1 MMKKI
6 FALVCMALCAGWL
19 YAADCTDG
27 PYGLQINGSRVVDAP
42 KFGDSD
48 AQGRVQYKA
57 SCVELKNGDKIKLI
71 NLSCDATW
79 MIDIDP
85 YGAYQSFEGGKDA
98 GLLTCTADGSYD
110 FYIKLSMEV
119 GDLVYIGAG
128 QDCGGDTPGD
138 CQDGPYGLKINNK
151 TVVDAPL
158 YGDMDAQ
165 GRTQYMASC
174 VELAQGDV
182 IQLVNQSCDATWMV
196 DLDPYG
202 HYENFSGGKEANKL
216 TCNVAGKYDFYI
228 KLSME
233 VGDLVYVESSQT
245 CGGGGDPT
253 PTPGYTTSAPEKC
266 PDVLLQAF
274 YWNSYQDQGYGRTK
288 WVDHLNGNNGSNAE
302 ELGQWFDLI
311 WLPPMSKA
319 TGGTGYIPSNLS
331 SLDSDW
337 GTKKKLEQMIET
349 FRKNGARVV
358 ADIVINHGAAWSGWC
373 DFAQLNFGSYGSF
386 KPDASW
392 ICSTDEMNTDSG
404 AGACKGKA
412 TGNPDDG
419 YDGPDDKDYRSARDW
434 DHTQAKVQ
442 DMFKAYLKWLRND
455 IHIDGFRYDYCK
467 GFHNSHVNDYNKA
480 AQAYFSV
487 MEYWDGNLN
496 TLQSRLNDAGWN
508 TLTFDFAMKY
518 TAFNN
523 GIASDN
529 YAALK
534 GAGLPGA
541 GKARYAVTFLDS
553 HDTFQRDGG
562 NEFCGDGNSMT
573 VCKDKILQC
582 YAYLLSMPG
591 VPCVFWPHWVSFK
604 DPIKAMINARYK
616 TGVHSESAVSDEA
629 GSNYY
634 KATVTG
640 TNGQIRVLIG
650 PGSGYN
656 QTPDGFTLASKGV
669 NYGVYYKMNSPR
681 GDKNTE
687 RTDRTQAIE
696 VVNEDG
702 QTVKAIGEKF
712 MQDGK
717 LYIRC
722 GEYIFD
728 VMGGRVK

>member
-42 KFGDSD
+42 KFGDPD

-85 YGAYQSFEGGKDA
+85 YGEYQKFTGGKDA
-98 GLLTCTADGSYD
+98 GQLTCTADGSYD

-158 YGDMDAQ
+158 YGDQDAQ

-233 VGDLVYVESSQT
+233 AGDLVYVESSQT

-553 HDTFQRDGG
+553 HDTFQREGG

-696 VVNEDG
+696 VVSEDG